1 MDIGE
6 EPSVVEP
13 FTGSTSST
21 WERQGEASE
30 HWPMRWHRTNGELS
44 SLGRFEILGWD
55 EA

>member
-6 EPSVVEP
+6 ERSVAEAS
-13 FTGSTSST
+13 TGSTSST

-44 SLGRFEILGWD
+44 SLGRFELLGWD
-55 EA
+55 EV